1 MLCNFY
7 CAKTSYDMI
16 SRWCRA
22 ICHLY
27 PMCTLGVLGQTR
39 DSTSDIFIERK
50 SAYVYFM
57 SSSVIDMLY
66 TGLIIHHRLYIIS
79 FEKFVCLFWHVAL
92 NLSDRCFISACY
104 LLGMAN
110 TYPINLIWVSVFR
123 YLTQKCLSWSEQWMV
138 YLCRITWSWS
148 CLCFNHFYI
157 CC

>member
-1 MLCNFY
+1 
-7 CAKTSYDMI
+7 MI

-79 FEKFVCLFWHVAL
+79 FEKFVCLFLACCIEFIRSLFHFCM
-92 NLSDRCFISACY
+92 LSSWNGKYISNK
-104 LLGMAN
+104 LDLS
-110 TYPINLIWVSVFR
+110 LRVSVSNTKMSVLIR
-123 YLTQKCLSWSEQWMV
+123 TVNGLPLQDYLKLVMFV
-138 YLCRITWSWS
+138 
-148 CLCFNHFYI
+148 F
-157 CC
+157 